1 MQGDVLRLI
10 MHEGGCWHLHLLSV
24 DTAGRQRGQKNSAGA
39 NGDEHSKHTRLGE
52 AERQRCVTKQ
62 LPDCQQMGNSIFL
75 LKKQSRD
82 L

>member
-1 MQGDVLRLI
+1 MQ
-10 MHEGGCWHLHLLSV
+10 EGGCWHLHLLSV

-52 AERQRCVTKQ
+52 AERQRRVTKQ